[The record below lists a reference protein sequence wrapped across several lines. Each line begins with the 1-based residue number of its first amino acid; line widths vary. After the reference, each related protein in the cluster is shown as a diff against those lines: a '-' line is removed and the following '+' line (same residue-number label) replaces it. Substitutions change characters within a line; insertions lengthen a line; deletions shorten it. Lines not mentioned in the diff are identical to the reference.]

1 MRQYVKEVSSLI
13 GATLRD
19 ARRDCTG
26 AVVGVDQCREHP
38 VVDVIWEGDTRP
50 ERVVMTRDQLEA
62 LIQAV
67 KHREN
72 DQQQAKQGKVERR
85 HRA

>member
-1 MRQYVKEVSSLI
+1 M
-13 GATLRD
+13 
-19 ARRDCTG
+19 
-26 AVVGVDQCREHP
+26 
-38 VVDVIWEGDTRP
+38 DVIWEGDTRP
-50 ERVVMTRDQLEA
+50 ERVVMNRDQLEA

-72 DQQQAKQGKVERR
+72 DQQQARRGKVERR